1 MTDDRTLRDSA
12 HRVAAHARQEEEDLR
27 ARWDATQASLW
38 ARFDAPLS
46 RATELTRAA
55 VASFPVRVWRRF
67 LQRNGFLLAAGVSY
81 QSLFAIF
88 GATYLVFAAVGLWLG
103 GSPDAVNR
111 LIDVINSYL
120 PNLIMKD
127 GLIEPDA
134 VRQVAADSTGT
145 LTITSA
151 IALGVVVWAAIG
163 FITFTRRAIRDIF
176 GLPYDD
182 RNYLVLKARDLLA
195 AALFGLALILG
206 AVLGQVAT
214 WALSTIFHLLHWPE
228 QSPWYSALTRLA
240 VLIVGWAINA
250 LALAG
255 LFRFLTGTQLAWRR
269 VWPGSLL
276 GGAALV
282 VLQIGAGLLLGYS
295 PSNPLLATFAILIGF
310 LLWFRLAGIVILVA
324 ASWIAVATEDRG
336 IPLSPPSEADRL
348 REEHAA
354 LVLAAQVRLRTAR
367 EAAEAA
373 PWYRSWSARRAVDDA
388 RNELAEVRAASPQPV
403 AARRHEATPET

>member
-1 MTDDRTLRDSA
+1 MKAEHTDDPAVRAAAVARD
-12 HRVAAHARQEEEDLR
+12 EEEYLR
-27 ARWDATQASLW
+27 ARWEATQESLRL
-38 ARFDAPLS
+38 RFDGPLS

-55 VASFPVRVWRRF
+55 VGSFPVRVWRRF

-88 GATYLVFAAVGLWLG
+88 GAIYLVFAAVGLWLG
-103 GSPDAVNR
+103 GSPQAVNR
-111 LIDVINSYL
+111 LIDLINSYL
-120 PNLIMKD
+120 PNLIMED

-134 VRQVAADSTGT
+134 VQQVAADSTGT
-145 LTITSA
+145 LTVTSA

-163 FITFTRRAIRDIF
+163 FITFARRAIRDIF
-176 GLPYDD
+176 GLSYDN
-182 RNYLVLKARDLLA
+182 RSYLLLKARDLLA
-195 AALFGLALILG
+195 AVLFGLALILG

-214 WALSTIFHLLHWPE
+214 WALTTIFHLVDLPA
-228 QSPWYSALTRLA
+228 QSFWYSALTRLA
-240 VLIVGWAINA
+240 VLLVGWAINT
-250 LALAG
+250 LALAS

-336 IPLSPPSEADRL
+336 IPLSPPSEEERL
-348 REEHAA
+348 RKEHAA
-354 LVLAAQVRLRTAR
+354 LVLAAEVRLRTAR
-367 EAAEAA
+367 EAARTA
-373 PWYRSWSARRAVDDA
+373 PWYRSWSTRRAVSDA
-388 RNELAEVRAASPQPV
+388 RHELADVKASAPPRADV
-403 AARRHEATPET
+403 ARRHES